1 MQLMAFMRLLPST
14 YFPARYTMD
23 DRVCKP
29 LQLFERWSAA
39 MPYCP
44 NCLTEYVE
52 GTSECEDCGIYLL
65 PGSPPEDEHQGDPGP
80 AGGKEFGGWLRAL
93 VGAGPEDEDPHVKI
107 VRIRTFSGAT
117 ASLDASLARNL
128 LKASGIRSIL
138 GGETSAEMLPVLEV
152 SLMVREE
159 DADRAA
165 DILRNYFDKQGPILA
180 E

>member
-1 MQLMAFMRLLPST
+1 
-14 YFPARYTMD
+14 
-23 DRVCKP
+23 
-29 LQLFERWSAA
+29 

-44 NCLTEYVE
+44 NCLTEYVA
-52 GTSECEDCGIYLL
+52 GTRECEDCGIYLL
-65 PGSPPEDEHQGDPGP
+65 PGSPPEAESEADSGSGS
-80 AGGKEFGGWLRAL
+80 GKEFGGWFRAL
-93 VGAGPEDEDPHVKI
+93 VGAGPEEEDPQVKI
-107 VRIRTFSGAT
+107 VRIRSFSGAT

-128 LKASGIRSIL
+128 LKARGIRSVL

-165 DILRNYFDKQGPILA
+165 EILRNYFDKTGPILA

>member
-1 MQLMAFMRLLPST
+1 
-14 YFPARYTMD
+14 
-23 DRVCKP
+23 
-29 LQLFERWSAA
+29 

-52 GTSECEDCGIYLL
+52 GTSECEDCGISLL
-65 PGSPPEDEHQGDPGP
+65 PGSPPEEEKEADLESG
-80 AGGKEFGGWLRAL
+80 AGKEFGGWFRAL
-93 VGAGPEDEDPHVKI
+93 VGAGPEDEEPHVKV

-128 LKASGIRSIL
+128 LKARGVRSVL

-159 DADRAA
+159 DADRAV
-165 DILRNYFDKQGPILA
+165 DILRNYFDKKGPILA